1 MAIETSPLLETVRA
15 GTDFWNDSCS
25 LDELSYA
32 IAHGATGATTN
43 PTIVLQVL
51 RKELGRWQD
60 RIVELCA
67 ANPTA
72 SEHDLTWRLIEE
84 MAVRAASLLEPIFA
98 RETGRKGRLS
108 IQTDPTLYRNAEALV
123 AQATRFHGLAP
134 NMQVKI
140 PVAGA
145 GLAAIEEATA
155 RGVNVNATVCF
166 TVAQALAVGEAVERG
181 LRRRSA
187 QLERTGSTAPGRPEH
202 ALSPVCTIMV
212 GRLDDWLK
220 VVADRDALLVTPGA
234 LDWAGIA
241 CLKRA
246 AALYRERGYRT
257 RLLAAAYR
265 HHLHWSELV
274 GGDVILTIPGEWQRR
289 FNTSSLEVRPRFDA
303 PVPETILSEL
313 SRIPDFRRAL
323 EPDGLRPEEFDRFG
337 ATRRTL
343 RTFIGSY
350 RELEGLIRDFML
362 PDPDRGGA
370 SR

>member
-1 MAIETSPLLETVRA
+1 METQTHPQSPLRRTVLA

-25 LDELSYA
+25 SEELRYA
-32 IAHGATGATTN
+32 LEHGATGATTN

-51 RKELGRWQD
+51 RRELGLWQD
-60 RIVELCA
+60 RIAELCA
-67 ANPTA
+67 AHPTA
-72 SEHDLTWRLIEE
+72 SERELTWLLIEE

-98 RETGRKGRLS
+98 REAGRKGRLS
-108 IQTDPTLYRNAEALV
+108 IQTDPTRYRDADALV

-140 PVAGA
+140 PVTRA

-166 TVAQALAVGEAVERG
+166 SVPQALAVGEAVERG
-181 LRRRSA
+181 LRRRREA
-187 QLERTGSTAPGRPEH
+187 GKQERMT
-202 ALSPVCTIMV
+202 PVCTIMV

-220 VVADRDALLVTPGA
+220 VVAERDELAPTPGT

-246 AALYRERGYRT
+246 HALFQERGYRT

-265 HHLHWSELV
+265 NHLHWSELV
-274 GGDVILTIPGEWQRR
+274 GGEVILTIPSEWQRR
-289 FNTSSLEVRPRFDA
+289 FNASALEVRPRFTD
-303 PVPETILSEL
+303 PVPAAVLEEL
-313 SRIPDFRRAL
+313 ARMPEFRRAY
-323 EPDGLRPEEFDRFG
+323 EPDGLRLDELDGFG

-343 RTFIGSY
+343 RTFIASY
-350 RELEGLIRDFML
+350 HELEGVVREIML
-362 PDPDRGGA
+362 PDPDRRGG